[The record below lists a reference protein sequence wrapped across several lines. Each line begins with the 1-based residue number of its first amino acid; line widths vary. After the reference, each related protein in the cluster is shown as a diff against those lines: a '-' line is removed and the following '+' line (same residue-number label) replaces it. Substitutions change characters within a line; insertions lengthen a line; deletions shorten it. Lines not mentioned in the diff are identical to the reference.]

1 MKKTNPQTGK
11 KKGKARW
18 RSTHKWIGLVF
29 SVFIIVFCFSGII
42 LNHRRLFSS
51 CEVSRWWMPSNYH
64 IKDWNQSVIK
74 GTLPTDSNR
83 IIAYGQAG
91 IWLTDRDFGNW
102 HDLNKGL
109 DKGIDNRKI
118 TNIVRTGDGTLWCS
132 ALYDVYRYDKTKKC
146 WGKVTLPGNNERVSD
161 IALRGNDTIVVA
173 TRSEIYEAVAP
184 SYNFALR
191 RLKTPEG
198 HSSKVTLF
206 KTFWMLH
213 SGDMFGLAGRLF
225 VDFIAVAI
233 IFLCISGIVFFVLT
247 NSVKHLSKQAKND
260 SAEKAERLKK
270 TIKTYAGWMRWNV
283 KWHNK
288 LGVWLIVFTLI
299 LSVTGM
305 CLRPPLMIPLVM
317 TEVSPILGST
327 LSSKNAFCDKMR
339 GIRWDAN
346 LQKWILGTSE
356 GFYTADK
363 DFSSAP
369 EKMQGAPK
377 VSPMGINVFCKNP
390 DNDGEWLIGSF
401 NGLTRWNPATAE
413 QTDWFTGK
421 TPVVPKGIPI
431 ASHAVTGFT
440 ADLKGKSPVVFEYSA
455 APNVKMPEMPDVLK
469 NQPMSLWNFALE
481 MHVGRCYEPFLGSVL
496 SVLFVFIS
504 GLQLTL
510 VLVSGYIIRIKTKKK
525 LLNY

>member
-1 MKKTNPQTGK
+1 
-11 KKGKARW
+11 
-18 RSTHKWIGLVF
+18 
-29 SVFIIVFCFSGII
+29 
-42 LNHRRLFSS
+42 
-51 CEVSRWWMPSNYH
+51 
-64 IKDWNQSVIK
+64 
-74 GTLPTDSNR
+74 
-83 IIAYGQAG
+83 
-91 IWLTDRDFGNW
+91 
-102 HDLNKGL
+102 
-109 DKGIDNRKI
+109 
-118 TNIVRTGDGTLWCS
+118 
-132 ALYDVYRYDKTKKC
+132 
-146 WGKVTLPGNNERVSD
+146 
-161 IALRGNDTIVVA
+161 
-173 TRSEIYEAVAP
+173 
-184 SYNFALR
+184 
-191 RLKTPEG
+191 
-198 HSSKVTLF
+198 
-206 KTFWMLH
+206 
-213 SGDMFGLAGRLF
+213 
-225 VDFIAVAI
+225 
-233 IFLCISGIVFFVLT
+233 
-247 NSVKHLSKQAKND
+247 
-260 SAEKAERLKK
+260 
-270 TIKTYAGWMRWNV
+270 MRWNM

-317 TEVSPILGST
+317 TEVSPIPGST
-327 LSSKNAFCDKMR
+327 LSSENAFCDKMR

-356 GFYTADK
+356 GFYIADK

-369 EKMQGAPK
+369 EKMNGAPK

-421 TPVVPKGIPI
+421 APVVPKGIPI

-455 APNVKMPEMPDVLK
+455 APNVKMPEMPDVLR

-481 MHVGRCYEPFLGSVL
+481 LHVGRCYEPFLGSVL

-504 GLQLTL
+504 GLLLTL

-525 LLNY
+525 SLNY